1 MAYVRHIQTP
11 DGNTYDIQSGHE
23 VQNSEGTAM
32 TQRAVLKFMNAI
44 LADDPTG
51 NATVITP
58 QGGYITYPTFD
69 VNTNGHL
76 FAEGGAGVG
85 YSIDQYGHMIAQPL

>member
-1 MAYVRHIQTP
+1 MAYVRHIKTP
-11 DGNTYDIQSGHE
+11 DGSIYDIQSGHE

-69 VNTNGHL
+69 VTNAGHL
-76 FAEGGAGVG
+76 TAEGGAGVD
-85 YSIDQYGHMIAQPL
+85 YEIDNSGHLIAEPA